1 LKYYMEKCEKLQT
14 QLKEESRRRV
24 EGLFEWEK

>member
-1 LKYYMEKCEKLQT
+1 LKYYMEKYEKLQT
-14 QLKEESRRRV
+14 QLKEESRKRV